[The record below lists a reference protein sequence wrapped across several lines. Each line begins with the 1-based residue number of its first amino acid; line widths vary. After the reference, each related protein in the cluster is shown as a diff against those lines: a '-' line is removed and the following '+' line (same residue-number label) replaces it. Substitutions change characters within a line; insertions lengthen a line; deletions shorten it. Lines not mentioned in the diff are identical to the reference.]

1 VVSASLSSVTE
12 TPTRPAGSAHSAA
25 HFVESVLLTWAG
37 NLARIV
43 IGLVALRLV
52 TGAIPEAALGAYWIL
67 TSLAALLANFGDLGI
82 GLGVVRHLPLAA
94 DALAAR
100 RLMHTA
106 LGLRVAILVL
116 LCGVL
121 WFAKPWVLRVF
132 GATAIEPSYGYLY
145 AFVVLTNVA
154 EMYANFLQG
163 MNRFRIIAL
172 LALISSAA
180 RLLLIVWLVR
190 GLGLGVRGLFL
201 AEVVAMALQTLLAAA
216 WTRHGIRPLFDR
228 AVARQQLQFGLPLYA
243 NTLLSYAATRIH
255 TLLIGSLS
263 GATAVSWFTVAGRIP
278 DQLSFVLRS
287 FVLVYLPNMSR
298 LAGAGQ
304 RDEAERLLAASLRT
318 MSFAFALLAIVL
330 SFFRHE
336 VLAVIAPPSYQVAA
350 PAVPLLL
357 GGLVFTSLGLI
368 LGNTF
373 VALGD
378 SRTPVRINLW
388 TSLLGVVLNVT
399 FIRAWGFMGAAW
411 ANLVW
416 NIAGWMVVDAVLS
429 RRMRPASR
437 SYVWTMALM
446 GVILVAGLEAGLVMR
461 LVLIGVALC
470 GGFLT
475 SAALRRDWRRIWGLR
490 TLRRSA
496 G

>member
-1 VVSASLSSVTE
+1 MTD
-12 TPTRPAGSAHSAA
+12 TPTRPSGAGHFAA

-67 TSLAALLANFGDLGI
+67 TSLAAMLANFGDLGI

-94 DALAAR
+94 DTAAAR

-106 LGLRVAILVL
+106 LWLRAGVLTLLCLVL
-116 LCGVL
+116 
-121 WFAKPWVLRVF
+121 WIAKPWVLRLF
-132 GATAIEPSYGYLY
+132 GATAIESSYVYLY

-154 EMYANFLQG
+154 EMYSNFLQG
-163 MNRFRIIAL
+163 LNRFRVIAL

-190 GLGLGVRGLFL
+190 GLDLGIRGLFL
-201 AEVVAMALQTLLAAA
+201 AEALAMTLQALLAIT
-216 WTRHGIRPLFDR
+216 WTRHGLRPLFDR
-228 AVARQQLQFGLPLYA
+228 SVAREQLRFGMPLYA
-243 NTLLSYAATRIH
+243 NTLLAYTATRIH
-255 TLLIGSLS
+255 TLLIGGLS
-263 GATAVSWFTVAGRIP
+263 GATAVSWFTVASRIP

-287 FVLVYLPNMSR
+287 FILVYLPNMSR
-298 LAGAGQ
+298 LTSGT
-304 RDEAERLLAASLRT
+304 ERTGGEQLLAASLRT
-318 MSFAFALLAIVL
+318 MSFCFALLAIVL

-336 VLAVIAPPSYQVAA
+336 LLAFLAPPSYQVAA

-357 GGLVFTSLGLI
+357 GGLVFTALGMI

-416 NIAGWMVVDAVLS
+416 NIAGWAITDVVLS

-437 SYVWTMALM
+437 GYLWTMALL
-446 GVILVAGLEAGLVMR
+446 GAILVAGLDAGLVVR
-461 LVLIGVALC
+461 LVLVGVAVG
-470 GGFLT
+470 GGFLS
-475 SAALRRDWRRIWGLR
+475 SAALRGD
-490 TLRRSA
+490 LRRVWSLRA
-496 G
+496 AARR